1 MKVLIEIKFENID
14 DSLRKIL
21 FNSIL
26 LEKVDQRVVNI
37 DKDKSLIIIS
47 ANSISRGRAIMNSYI
62 SWIYTI
68 IETLNKVKNNDRKNT
83 PRAQG

>member
-83 PRAQG
+83 PRA

>member
-37 DKDKSLIIIS
+37 DKDKRLITIS

-83 PRAQG
+83 PRA

>member
-1 MKVLIEIKFENID
+1 MKVMIEIKFENID

-37 DKDKSLIIIS
+37 DKDKSVIIIS

-68 IETLNKVKNNDRKNT
+68 IETLNKVRNNDRKNT
-83 PRAQG
+83 SRA

>member
-83 PRAQG
+83 P

>member
-37 DKDKSLIIIS
+37 DKDKSLITIS

-83 PRAQG
+83 PRA

>member
-37 DKDKSLIIIS
+37 DKDKSLIVIS

-83 PRAQG
+83 PRA